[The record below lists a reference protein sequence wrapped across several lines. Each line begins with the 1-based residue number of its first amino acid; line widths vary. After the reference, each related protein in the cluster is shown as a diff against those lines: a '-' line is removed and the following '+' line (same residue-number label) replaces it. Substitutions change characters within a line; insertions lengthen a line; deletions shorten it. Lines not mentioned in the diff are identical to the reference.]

1 MFKRCLIGLAA
12 LVTLSALASCSRGP
26 KPTSEPAQ
34 PPGPPPPTTAHIAP
48 SVEALIDS
56 ALTDPYAYEKLGEL
70 CDEIGHRLTGSRGM
84 ERAIAWSQL
93 SMYQAGFDSV
103 WTEPVTVPLW
113 TRGHE
118 WARCTAP
125 VEFDL
130 TMTGLGLS
138 DGTGPDGIE
147 AEIMVVA
154 SYDELDARAAE
165 AEGKIVLFD
174 MPWEGYGSVVKYRTG
189 GASAAARH
197 GAVAVLVRSATGV
210 SLGAAHTGM
219 MQYADDAP
227 RIPAAALTV
236 EDAGRLRRL
245 AEKGLKPRVHLYM
258 EAINH
263 GETTSYNVVGDI
275 RGRELPEEIVL
286 VAGHLDSW
294 DVGTGA
300 QDDGAGVVLA
310 LASARIL
317 LKQDL
322 RPRRTVRVVHFTT
335 EEYGAQGGKAY
346 LEAHRSEL
354 DRHVLAIEC
363 DSGAFAPRGFSV
375 QADSTVVEALALAA
389 AQLARVAPDEWSVSK
404 GGSGA
409 DIGAIVREG
418 VVGAGHRV
426 DTTHYFDVHH
436 SGADTFEKVDPD
448 HLAQN
453 VAAIA
458 GLIYTVAE
466 SPARPGSIPAGQNS
480 SGGHR

>member
-1 MFKRCLIGLAA
+1 MFRKILIGLAA
-12 LVTLSALASCSRGP
+12 YITLAGSASCSRGP
-26 KPTSEPAQ
+26 KPTTDPTP
-34 PPGPPPPTTAHIAP
+34 PPGPHPPSTAHIAAN
-48 SVEALIDS
+48 VEALVDS

-70 CDEIGHRLTGSRGM
+70 CDEIGHRLTGSIGM

-113 TRGHE
+113 TRGQE

-130 TMTGLGLS
+130 VMTGLGLS

-147 AEIMVVA
+147 GEVMVVA
-154 SYDELDARAAE
+154 SYDELDNRAAE
-165 AEGKIVLFD
+165 AARKIVLFD
-174 MPWEGYGSVVKYRTG
+174 MPWEGYGSVARYRTG

-219 MQYADDAP
+219 MHYADDAP

-245 AEKGLKPRVHLYM
+245 AEKGLKPRVHMYM
-258 EAINH
+258 EAANLGDI
-263 GETTSYNVVGDI
+263 TSYNVIGDI

-310 LASARIL
+310 LAAARIL

-322 RPRRTVRVVHFTT
+322 RPRRTVRVVHFTA
-335 EEYGAQGGKAY
+335 EEYGALGGKAY

-354 DRHVLAIEC
+354 DRHVLAIES
-363 DSGAFAPRGFSV
+363 DSGAYAPRGFSV
-375 QADSTVVEALALAA
+375 SADSTVVEALALAA
-389 AQLARVAPDEWSVSK
+389 APLARVAPVEWSVHK

-418 VVGAGHRV
+418 VPGVGHRV

-448 HLAQN
+448 YLARN

-466 SPARPGSIPAGQNS
+466 SPARPGSLPAGPYS

>member
-1 MFKRCLIGLAA
+1 MFRRSLIGLSVLMTLIGLA
-12 LVTLSALASCSRGP
+12 SCSKAPRP
-26 KPTSEPAQ
+26 NVDHAA
-34 PPGPPPPTTAHIAP
+34 PPPDTAHIGP
-48 SVEALIDS
+48 RTEALVDS
-56 ALTDPYAYEKLGEL
+56 ALTDPYAYDKLAEL

-84 ERAIAWSQL
+84 EQAIAWSQL

-103 WTEPVTVPLW
+103 WTESVTVPLW
-113 TRGHE
+113 TRGDE
-118 WARCTAP
+118 WARCIAP

-130 TMTGLGLS
+130 AMTGLGLS

-147 AEIMVVA
+147 AEVMVVA

-165 AEGKIVLFD
+165 AVGKIVLFD
-174 MPWEGYGSVVKYRTG
+174 MPWEGYGSVARYRSG

-210 SLGAAHTGM
+210 SLGTPHTGM
-219 MQYADDAP
+219 MHYDDDAP
-227 RIPAAALTV
+227 RIPAAALSV

-245 AEKGLKPRVHLYM
+245 VEKVLKPRVHLYM
-258 EAINH
+258 EATNH

-275 RGRELPEEIVL
+275 RGRELPEQIVL

-310 LASARIL
+310 LAAARIL

-322 RPRRTVRVVHFTT
+322 RPRRTVRVVHFTA
-335 EEYGAQGGKAY
+335 EEYGAPGGNAY

-354 DRHVLAIEC
+354 DRHVLAIES

-375 QADSTVVEALALAA
+375 DADSATVAQLALACA
-389 AQLARVAPDEWSVSK
+389 PLARVAPDEWSVFK

-418 VVGAGHRV
+418 VVGVGHRV

-436 SGADTFEKVDPD
+436 SRADTFEKVDPD
-448 HLAQN
+448 HLARN

-458 GLIYTVAE
+458 GLIYIVAE
-466 SPARPGSIPAGQNS
+466 TPARPGSLPAGTHS
-480 SGGHR
+480 SGGH